1 MRTDRQVVAATWL
14 GMLVPTP
21 AVLARTL
28 LTCYAHSAALHLA
41 TISLSTL
48 LPLHVVEVGG
58 TKTQVG
64 LLFSVMTGVS
74 MVVRP
79 SVGGWIG
86 ADPCAPPLES
96 ARPTGLRRPD
106 PDHDGAERG
115 LRFCAPRRHRE
126 RKKRAPHVV
135 LRPLLELAHR
145 VPGTLARA
153 LGSCR
158 SRPRARAR
166 HRGVRARPLS
176 PRAATDSDVAPHE
189 RGALGERRI
198 RHVSDPAG
206 SRRGPDTRARTGPRH
221 GDRVGGMGFW
231 DRGRCGPSRFH
242 HRSLVLPSRL
252 CRGRNSGNHGPDDV
266 SRHGAPGT

>member
-1 MRTDRQVVAATWL
+1 
-14 GMLVPTP
+14 MLV
-21 AVLARTL
+21 
-28 LTCYAHSAALHLA
+28 S
-41 TISLSTL
+41 
-48 LPLHVVEVGG
+48 
-58 TKTQVG
+58 
-64 LLFSVMTGVS
+64 
-74 MVVRP
+74 
-79 SVGGWIG
+79 
-86 ADPCAPPLES
+86 S
-96 ARPTGLRRPD
+96 ARVYLASFLSVSYFSFSYFFFNDTATTEIYTLSL
-106 PDHDGAERG
+106 HD
-115 LRFCAPRRHRE
+115 
-126 RKKRAPHVV
+126 
-135 LRPLLELAHR
+135 
-145 VPGTLARA
+145 A
-153 LGSCR
+153 LPIS
-158 SRPRARAR
+158 RAR

-252 CRGRNSGNHGPDDV
+252 RRGRNSGNHGPDDV